1 MSITRLGMLFMFVV
15 GLAASASAS
24 TFVVDFNPAAPANTN
39 GWDFGTTTTNATKS
53 GTQQG
58 GRKFD
63 TKDKEVAVSIESP
76 VYESKILSV
85 ALSAWGNSVNT
96 GNQSKIEVFGR
107 ASSADAYQLLFSR
120 TSLSNKAQENEPYDQ
135 FSVPADVVCHQI
147 KISYTKDMGTLTLST
162 VTVTD
167 DAIRAETPTNVRI
180 TGTGTDPTG
189 TGTDPTGTGTGTDPT
204 TRGVT
209 VSWDLPTGV
218 TTSEYKIDVVTM
230 TGGIDDSNPI
240 WRESFASVPAR
251 GTARQV
257 SEKFMSEWGLS
268 DWKFGGKVYQSI
280 AGALIIGWT
289 SSEEGTLA
297 TPPLSQDLAEG
308 HCLLVRAQKYGTVKD
323 GNLPIYRISGA
334 TTSLI
339 ETVTLPAKPTFASV
353 PLPAL
358 SANDRILFHSSTVSD
373 VKNLKTLI
381 DDVAIC
387 TAADLKAECVTTNAA
402 TETDFKRTDLTS
414 MTFDEPEG
422 RTQHW
427 FSVRSVYNG
436 EASAWSEP
444 IQLVAAASSSDGA
457 GDSKTDEGGDTG
469 GDSSGDTGGGESA
482 LTVPT
487 GVRAGTLPDG
497 RIRIGWT
504 TPDAATNVTLRVW
517 TLSQTGGLAEASEGD
532 FLWRETFA
540 NAPATNNNI
549 AIDKVDK
556 FNLYTDKSESL
567 WDIDRCVAASLAEN
581 ASAIKI
587 GTASSKAGAL
597 VTKALNTTEKNLTLV
612 MTARNCGKDKNIFL
626 RAATLTSND
635 VSTTTSEGGETE
647 TASPATVATNELG
660 QVLLSKD
667 FAEYA
672 FPITNALD
680 GTESLLVESGTNGD
694 MRVAIDDIQLV
705 RNYKPITTVTNEVVS
720 IDFDEDEDECELEAT
735 NVVRYAALCVR
746 DARGESGAWTD
757 AVELDPATLEAWR
770 DHHLTLDSRGRAS
783 AMLDI
788 ETYYDGKK
796 KKFDVTDEP
805 FRFSTNGIER
815 LELGCQRITTKSIA
829 GGVHVYTNV
838 FEQNWIVLVPG
849 DSGRVGVT
857 NEAEMCIAI
866 ETGVF
871 AARKFVFEGTFA
883 QLRVTNEERRELLFQ
898 WRWVTKDAAAEE
910 PTPTAWIDFGS
921 YATTYAAD
929 DDVENLDEALSE
941 AILDVR
947 FEVPLQLPDTA
958 RTRAPAGARIEVRV
972 LNRRAKGQKEA
983 PLGFC
988 DVRVSV
994 ESEVPG
1000 GYFVIR

>member
-1 MSITRLGMLFMFVV
+1 MSITRLGILFMFVA

-39 GWDFGTTTTNATKS
+39 GWDFGTTEQRTKKQITFAS
-53 GTQQG
+53 GG
-58 GRKFD
+58 IKMLPNGSGD
-63 TKDKEVAVSIESP
+63 TLAV
-76 VYESKILSV
+76 ESKRYDSRIL
-85 ALSAWGNSVNT
+85 ALSLVIKGYSTTENCKLEIL
-96 GNQSKIEVFGR
+96 G
-107 ASSADAYQLLFSR
+107 R
-120 TSLSNKAQENEPYDQ
+120 TSASDEYQSLYTLVGISRSKTIISSTDFTTDLKNFE
-135 FSVPADVVCHQI
+135 CHQLRFV
-147 KISYTKDMGTLTLST
+147 YTKDSGSLVLLSMT
-162 VTVTD
+162 ITD

-189 TGTDPTGTGTGTDPT
+189 TGTDPTA
-204 TRGVT
+204 RGVT

-218 TTSEYKIDVVTM
+218 TTSEYKIDIVTT

-240 WRESFASVPAR
+240 WRESFANVPAR
-251 GTARQV
+251 ATARQV
-257 SEKFMSEWGLS
+257 SAKFMSEWGLS
-268 DWKFGGKVYQSI
+268 DWEFGGKVYQSI

-289 SSEEGTLA
+289 SSAEGTLA
-297 TPPLSQDLAEG
+297 TPPLSQDFAEG
-308 HCLLVRAQKYGTVKD
+308 HYLLVRAQKYGTVKD

-339 ETVTLPAKPTFASV
+339 ETVTLPAKSTLAAV
-353 PLPAL
+353 RLPAL
-358 SANDRILFHSSTVSD
+358 SANDRILLHSSTVSD

-387 TAADLKAECVTTNAA
+387 TAADFKSECVTTNAA
-402 TETDFKRTDLTS
+402 TDFTQTDLTS
-414 MTFDEPEG
+414 MSFTEPTDRSEL
-422 RTQHW
+422 W

-444 IQLVAAASSSDGA
+444 IQLVAAASSPDGA
-457 GDSKTDEGGDTG
+457 GDSKTDEGGGTS
-469 GDSSGDTGGGESA
+469 GDSSGGDTGGGESA

-517 TLSQTGGLAEASEGD
+517 TLSQTGGLAELNESD

-540 NAPATNNNI
+540 NAPATNSNSNI
-549 AIDKVDK
+549 VIDKADK

-567 WDIDRCVAASLAEN
+567 WDIDRCVAASLTTT

-587 GTASSKAGAL
+587 GGTSSKAGAL
-597 VTKALNTTEKNLTLV
+597 VTKALNTDEKNLTLV
-612 MTARNCGKDKNIFL
+612 ITARNYGTTKNIFL
-626 RAATLTSND
+626 RAATLTS
-635 VSTTTSEGGETE
+635 SGAPTTSEGGETE

-660 QVLLSKD
+660 QVLLSKE

-705 RNYKPITTVTNEVVS
+705 RNYKPITIVTNEVIS
-720 IDFDEDEDECELEAT
+720 IDFDEDEDECELVAT
-735 NVVRYAALCVR
+735 NVVRYAALCAR
-746 DARGESGAWTD
+746 DASGEAGAWTD
-757 AVELDPATLEAWR
+757 AVELDPATLEIWR
-770 DHHLTLDSRGRAS
+770 DHHLTLDSRGKAS

-815 LELGCQRITTKSIA
+815 LELSCQKITTKSIA

-849 DSGRVGVT
+849 DPGRVGVT
-857 NEAEMCIAI
+857 NEAEMCVAI

-871 AARKFVFEGTFA
+871 AARKLVFEGTFA

-898 WRWVTKDAAAEE
+898 WRWIAQDAAAEE
-910 PTPTAWIDFGS
+910 PTPTAWVDFGS
-921 YATTYAAD
+921 YATTYTAD
-929 DDVENLDEALSE
+929 DDVENLGEALSE

-947 FEVPLQLPDTA
+947 LEVPLQLPGPA

-972 LNRRAKGQKEA
+972 LNRRAKEQKEA

-994 ESEVPG
+994 ESETPG

>member
-1 MSITRLGMLFMFVV
+1 MSITRLGIVFMFAA

-39 GWDFGTTTTNATKS
+39 GWNFGTTEQQTKKQITFAS
-53 GTQQG
+53 GG
-58 GRKFD
+58 IKMLPNGSGD
-63 TKDKEVAVSIESP
+63 SLAV
-76 VYESKILSV
+76 ESKRYDSRIL
-85 ALSAWGNSVNT
+85 ALSLVIKGYSTTENCKLDIL
-96 GNQSKIEVFGR
+96 G
-107 ASSADAYQLLFSR
+107 R
-120 TSLSNKAQENEPYDQ
+120 TSSSDEYQSLYTLVGISGSKTTISSTDFTTDLKNFE
-135 FSVPADVVCHQI
+135 CHQLRFV
-147 KISYTKDMGTLTLST
+147 YTKDSGSLVLLSMT
-162 VTVTD
+162 ITD

-180 TGTGTDPTG
+180 TGTGTDPAG
-189 TGTDPTGTGTGTDPT
+189 TGTDPATQ
-204 TRGVT
+204 GVT

-218 TTSEYKIDVVTM
+218 TTSEYQVYTVTT

-240 WRESFASVPAR
+240 WRETFANVPAR
-251 GTARQV
+251 ATARQV
-257 SEKFMSEWGLS
+257 SAKFMSEWGLS
-268 DWKFGGKVYQSI
+268 DWEFGGKVYQSV

-289 SSEEGTLA
+289 SSAAGTLA

-308 HCLLVRAQKYGTVKD
+308 HYLLVRAQKYDTTKD
-323 GNLPIYRISGA
+323 GNLPIYRISG
-334 TTSLI
+334 TTTNLI
-339 ETVTLPAKPTFASV
+339 ETVTLPARPTFASV

-373 VKNLKTLI
+373 VKNRKTLI

-387 TAADLKAECVTTNAA
+387 TAADVKSECVTTNAA
-402 TETDFKRTDLTS
+402 TDFTQTDLTS
-414 MTFDEPEG
+414 LTFNEPED
-422 RTQHW
+422 RTQLW

-436 EASAWSEP
+436 EYSGWSEP
-444 IQLVAAASSSDGA
+444 IQLVGSATSPDSA

-469 GDSSGDTGGGESA
+469 GDGSSSGGDSSGESA
-482 LTVPT
+482 LAAPT

-517 TLSQTGGLAEASEGD
+517 TLSQTGGLAELNESD

-540 NAPATNNNI
+540 NAPATNSII
-549 AIDKVDK
+549 AIEKADK

-567 WDIDRCVAASLAEN
+567 WDIDRCVAASLAPN

-587 GTASSKAGAL
+587 GTTSKAGAL
-597 VTKALNTTEKNLTLV
+597 VTKALNTDEKNLTLV
-612 MTARNCGKDKNIFL
+612 LTARNCGTTKNIFL
-626 RAATLTSND
+626 RAATLASGG
-635 VSTTTSEGGETE
+635 VSTTSEDGE
-647 TASPATVATNELG
+647 TASSATVATNEIG

-672 FPITNALD
+672 FPITNALE
-680 GTESLLVESGTNGD
+680 GMESLLVESGTNGD

-705 RNYKPITTVTNEVVS
+705 RSYRPITTVANEVAS

-735 NVVRYAALCVR
+735 NVVRYAALCAR
-746 DARGESGAWTD
+746 DASGEAGEWTD
-757 AVELDPATLEAWR
+757 AVELDPATLGIWK
-770 DHHLTLDSRGRAS
+770 DHHLTLDLRGKAS

-788 ETYYDGKK
+788 ETDYDGKK

-815 LELGCQRITTKSIA
+815 LELSCQKITTKSIA

-849 DSGRVGVT
+849 APGRNGVT
-857 NEAEMCIAI
+857 NEAEMCVAI
-866 ETGVF
+866 ETGAF
-871 AARKFVFEGTFA
+871 AARKLVFEGTFA

-898 WRWVTKDAAAEE
+898 WRWIALSDAAAEE

-921 YATTYAAD
+921 YATTYTAED
-929 DDVENLDEALSE
+929 DLPENLGEALSE
-941 AILDVR
+941 AIQDVR
-947 FEVPLQLPDTA
+947 FEVPLQLPDPA

-972 LNRRAKGQKEA
+972 LNRRTKEQKEA

-994 ESEVPG
+994 ESETPG